1 MLPPTPVAA
10 AIMAFLFTMFAKAF
24 NDVVRLAIAS
34 TPQELGEALSP
45 LPHGVKYGVAC
56 DLDDAGRAHRYDRSR
71 ERAYYLSRHDQ
82 GVLVWRWNYVASY
95 AEAGR
100 LLAMVHSLGVPL
112 NGQVASRVFTQATN
126 RRIER
131 PAPPMDT
138 HQDWC
143 RPS

>member
-1 MLPPTPVAA
+1 MANLAA
-10 AIMAFLFTMFAKAF
+10 MFAKAF
-24 NDVVRLAIAS
+24 NDVVGLAIAN
-34 TPQELGEALSP
+34 TPGELVEALSP

-82 GVLVWRWNYVASY
+82 GVVVWRWNYVASY

-100 LLAMVHSLGVPL
+100 LLAMVLSLGVPL
-112 NGQVASRVFTQATN
+112 NGQVASRVFTQATS

-131 PAPPMDT
+131 PAPLVDT
-138 HQDWC
+138 RQHWC
-143 RPS
+143 SPS